1 MEARV
6 ARLRATI
13 PVHEKRGL
21 EAEAKAA
28 KAKALMD
35 NPRTPILEQCESEV
49 VYAAELRRAKAEA
62 RLCEWYEYCIK
73 QWTTA

>member
-6 ARLRATI
+6 ARLRAMI
-13 PVHEKRGL
+13 PVHKKRGL

-28 KAKALMD
+28 EAKALMD
-35 NPRTPILEQCESEV
+35 NPKTPIIDQCQSEV
-49 VYAAELRRAKAEA
+49 VYSAEQRRAKAEA

-73 QWTTA
+73 RWTTT

>member
-6 ARLRATI
+6 ARLRAMI
-13 PVHEKRGL
+13 PVHRERGL
-21 EAEAKAA
+21 EAKVKADE
-28 KAKALMD
+28 AKALMD
-35 NPRTPILEQCESEV
+35 NPRTPIIDQCESEV
-49 VYAAELRRAKAEA
+49 VYSAELRRAKAEA